1 MKPSPT
7 SIQARELDLNRPL
20 PEGEGLDAVIK
31 SATPSPSG
39 RGRIDLGNLFR
50 ISWVRAIWG
59 LIFLIFTA
67 LCASSNA
74 ATLTN
79 VRYASYPDRVRLV
92 FDFSGQAYYWV
103 ASSESALTIA
113 LVSCEVSQNIKDKL
127 DINDWVIGDIG
138 LDSSGDDITVNIPLR
153 YPISYNIFPLGAPSR
168 LVVDFG
174 RIFTKTEA
182 GGRITDAIEYKRV
195 VSGGEDGFI
204 SAQILKVDPEKADI
218 FPALA
223 QPRTSILGSI
233 VDFLTPWVKK
243 VSKHFYRE
251 KVSEIAAQAGA
262 AAAVNGTYFSGSG
275 NPLGV
280 LMMNGDAVSY
290 PISDRTA
297 LILTDDGKSYI
308 DNIIMDSYFEYRGA
322 KYEINGINEPRDQA
336 KDIIL
341 YTRHY
346 GELTE
351 TDRTGFE
358 ITVVGGKATDIR
370 MGNSRIPENG
380 YVLSMGSLY
389 AETLS
394 PAIKVGDEIKT
405 VINLIPYSASITG
418 KALHLIGGGPR
429 LIKGGQIY
437 ISKHEEKFRPDV
449 AKGRAARTAVGI
461 TSDNKLIFVTVDGR
475 PRRKIKKDE
484 GFSMGMSLTE
494 LAYFLQSAGAV
505 EALNLDGGGSTTMVI
520 NGCVI
525 NRPANGYEQSVSN
538 AIIIKPRNTF

>member
-1 MKPSPT
+1 MAFCFSA
-7 SIQARELDLNRPL
+7 S
-20 PEGEGLDAVIK
+20 AV
-31 SATPSPSG
+31 
-39 RGRIDLGNLFR
+39 
-50 ISWVRAIWG
+50 
-59 LIFLIFTA
+59 
-67 LCASSNA
+67 
-74 ATLTN
+74 TLTN
-79 VRYASYPDRVRLV
+79 VRYSSYPDRVRVV
-92 FDFSGQAYYWV
+92 FDFTGQAYYWV
-103 ASSESALTIA
+103 ASSESALAIS
-113 LVSCEVSQNIKDKL
+113 LLSCEASQNIKDRL

-138 LDSSGDDITVNIPLR
+138 LNRSGGNISVNIPLL
-153 YPISYNIFPLGAPSR
+153 YPISYNIFPLGSPSR
-168 LVVDFG
+168 LVIDFG
-174 RIFTKTEA
+174 RVFTKTEG
-182 GGRITDAIEYKRV
+182 GGRVTDAIEYKRV
-195 VSGGEDGFI
+195 VSGRENGFV
-204 SAQILKVDPEKADI
+204 SAQILKVDPKNADV

-233 VDFLTPWVKK
+233 VDFLTPWAKK
-243 VSKHFYRE
+243 IRKHFYRD
-251 KVSEIAAQAGA
+251 KVSGIAAQSGA

-275 NPLGV
+275 RPLGV
-280 LMMNGDAVSY
+280 LMINGEAVSY

-297 LILTDDGKSYI
+297 LVFTEDGKSYI

-322 KYEINGINEPRDQA
+322 RYDITGINEPRDQA

-351 TDRTGFE
+351 TDGTGFE
-358 ITVVGGKATDIR
+358 IAVLGGKVIATR

-394 PAIKVGDEIKT
+394 PVIKAGDGIKM
-405 VINLIPYSASITG
+405 VINLIPYSTSITG

-437 ISKHEEKFRPDV
+437 ISKHEEKFRSDV

-461 TSDNKLIFVTVDGR
+461 TSDNKLIFVTVDGK

-525 NRPANGYEQSVSN
+525 NRPVNGYEQSVSN

>member
-1 MKPSPT
+1 MKK
-7 SIQARELDLNRPL
+7 IILVLIIL
-20 PEGEGLDAVIK
+20 
-31 SATPSPSG
+31 
-39 RGRIDLGNLFR
+39 
-50 ISWVRAIWG
+50 AIAG
-59 LIFLIFTA
+59 VF
-67 LCASSNA
+67 SDA

-92 FDFSGQAYYWV
+92 FDFTGQAYYWV
-103 ASSESALTIA
+103 ASSESALAIS
-113 LVSCEVSQNIKDKL
+113 LLSCEASQNIKDKL

-138 LDSSGDDITVNIPLR
+138 LSRSGGNISVNIPLL
-153 YPISYNIFPLGAPSR
+153 YPISYNIFPLGSPSR

-174 RIFTKTEA
+174 RIFTKTE
-182 GGRITDAIEYKRV
+182 GGGCVTDAIEYKRV
-195 VSGGEDGFI
+195 VSGGENGFI
-204 SAQILKVDPEKADI
+204 SAQILKVDPKKAEI

-223 QPRTSILGSI
+223 KPRTSILGSI

-243 VSKHFYRE
+243 VRKHFYRE

-275 NPLGV
+275 RPLGV
-280 LMMNGDAVSY
+280 LMINGEAVSY

-297 LILTDDGKSYI
+297 LVFTEDGKSYI

-322 KYEINGINEPRDQA
+322 KYDITGINEPRDSI
-336 KDIIL
+336 KDVII

-346 GELTE
+346 GDLTE
-351 TDRTGFE
+351 TDGTGFE
-358 ITVVGGKATDIR
+358 LTVVDGKATLAR
-370 MGNSRIPENG
+370 AGNSRIPENG

-389 AETLS
+389 AEVLS
-394 PAIKVGDEIKT
+394 PIIKAGDDIKS
-405 VINLIPYSASITG
+405 VINLIPYSTSIAG

-437 ISKHEEKFRPDV
+437 ISKHEEKFRKDV
-449 AKGRAARTAVGI
+449 ANGRAARTAAGI
-461 TSDNKLIFVTVDGR
+461 TADNKLIFVTVDGK
-475 PRRKIKKDE
+475 PRRKMKKGE

-538 AIIIKPRNTF
+538 AIIIKPRNTL